1 MSSLIDFFN
10 NHETD
15 KGLSHKNNLI
25 KRNIIA
31 YMAVNGEIT
40 LAELTKELKISIP
53 TITKLVQELVD
64 ENIVSDLGKVE
75 TQGGRRPNVYGLTSS
90 TLYFA
95 GVHVGRDRMTCVITD
110 LHNNLVYE
118 VTYEDFEL
126 TDREQCLDTI
136 CDNIVNFLENCA
148 PMAAALR
155 RNSSLVQ
162 LFSLAS

>member
-10 NHETD
+10 NHESD

-31 YMAVNGEIT
+31 YMAVNGEVT

-53 TITKLVQELVD
+53 TMTKLVQELVD
-64 ENIVSDLGKVE
+64 EDIVSDLGKVE
-75 TQGGRRPNVYGLTSS
+75 TQGGRRPNVYGLTCS

-110 LHNNLVYE
+110 LQNNLVCEKVY
-118 VTYEDFEL
+118 YDFEL
-126 TDREQCLDTI
+126 LDREHCLDLI
-136 CDNIVNFLENCA
+136 CENITKFLDECGYDRSKI
-148 PMAAALR
+148 LG
-155 RNSSLVQ
+155 LGV
-162 LFSLAS
+162 

>member
-10 NHETD
+10 NHESD

-31 YMAVNGEIT
+31 YMAVNGEVT

-53 TITKLVQELVD
+53 TMTKLVQELVD
-64 ENIVSDLGKVE
+64 EDIVSDLGKVE
-75 TQGGRRPNVYGLTSS
+75 TQGGRRPNVYGLTCS

-110 LHNNLVYE
+110 LQNNFVKR
-118 VTYEDFEL
+118 F
-126 TDREQCLDTI
+126 
-136 CDNIVNFLENCA
+136 F
-148 PMAAALR
+148 
-155 RNSSLVQ
+155 
-162 LFSLAS
+162 LFS